1 MFNNLLINRN
11 SLSYFCCCEIQ
22 ICLLLVSFISWL
34 YLAPAPQ
41 KWCWRTRTA
50 WKKSQAATP
59 SPPLSVLVIH
69 LPVFSRLCYLSL
81 LLRSFFILLYL
92 PIFYHYPLL
101 FLSLGFGTVVVI
113 KDIVGLDLF
122 FVVTSPVVLSDGVCV
137 SAAIAAT
144 TLKYCCGS
152 HNL

>member
-1 MFNNLLINRN
+1 MFNNLLINGN

-22 ICLLLVSFISWL
+22 ICLLLVAFISWV
-34 YLAPAPQ
+34 YQAPAPQ

-50 WKKSQAATP
+50 WKKKP
-59 SPPLSVLVIH
+59 SGDPFTTTECVGDPPASLLSVVLFKSA
-69 LPVFSRLCYLSL
+69 PE
-81 LLRSFFILLYL
+81 ILLYL

-122 FVVTSPVVLSDGVCV
+122 FVVTSPVVLSEGVSV